1 MVRGSNVNKW
11 EFGFFADGCVYYY
24 VFVCFVQSHA
34 MLYAYTRAEEGV
46 LTKGVGGRGGG
57 GGGGGEVG
65 GCAVWT
71 TINNP
76 GLKHPF
82 AVTVF
87 FGVSMSCKK

>member
-1 MVRGSNVNKW
+1 MCILLCVRVFCTVTRHVVCLHKSRGRGANK
-11 EFGFFADGCVYYY
+11 
-24 VFVCFVQSHA
+24 
-34 MLYAYTRAEEGV
+34 
-46 LTKGVGGRGGG
+46 RGGG

-76 GLKHPF
+76 GLIHPF